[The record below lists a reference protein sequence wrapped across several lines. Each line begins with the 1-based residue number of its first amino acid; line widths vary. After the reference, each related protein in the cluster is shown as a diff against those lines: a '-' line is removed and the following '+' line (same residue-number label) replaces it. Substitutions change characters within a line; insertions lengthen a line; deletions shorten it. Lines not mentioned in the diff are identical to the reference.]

1 MKRWITVAGR
11 IGMVLVALSLAL
23 YLVSLIPQ
31 GVVGLSEK
39 NEVMF
44 KPQTFE
50 IIYTSY
56 RIPLTPQVGVR
67 IHISTNGTLQAKA
80 FDLNITQV
88 LEWLGEHS
96 PARNWT
102 VTLLDEFVA
111 SHAEFLVKEQEIPAG
126 NTTFIYIPSKVENS
140 TIIFSNPTS
149 TKVKLSYENDT
160 ITVIAEPE
168 RILLALMITTPLG
181 IALSTP
187 WIAVAIKQKRENK
200 KETRSLNA

>member
-11 IGMVLVALSLAL
+11 VGMVLVALSLAL

-39 NEVMF
+39 NEVTL
-44 KPQTFE
+44 KAQTFE

-56 RIPLTPQVGVR
+56 RIPLNPQVGVR
-67 IHISTNGTLQAKA
+67 IRTSTNGTLQVKA
-80 FDLNITQV
+80 FDLNITKV
-88 LEWLGEHS
+88 FEWLGEHS

-102 VTLLDEFVA
+102 VTLLGEFVA

-126 NTTFIYIPSKVENS
+126 NTTFIYIPSKFENS
-140 TIIFSNPTS
+140 TIIFSNPTL
-149 TKVKLSYENDT
+149 TTVKLSYENDT

-168 RILLALMITTPLG
+168 RIILALIITTPLG
-181 IALSTP
+181 VALSTP
-187 WIAVAIKQKRENK
+187 WIVATLKQKLETK
-200 KETRSLNA
+200 KAPALNA